1 MSLTYLDKLKNV
13 NFWSF
18 AHSFIHWPK
27 SNFLLQSWEQFI
39 IMDNLTINNES
50 FVETLREEEMANCTN
65 LTDYESKII
74 TIISWA
80 LEYVCILFIGIT
92 GFLGNCIA
100 IYILTS
106 SEKMNSAFNKG
117 WIMNSLILSKVRKKL
132 GPIQTNK

>member
-1 MSLTYLDKLKNV
+1 
-13 NFWSF
+13 
-18 AHSFIHWPK
+18 
-27 SNFLLQSWEQFI
+27 
-39 IMDNLTINNES
+39 MDNLTINNES
-50 FVETLREEEMANCTN
+50 FVETLREEEKANCTN

-106 SEKMNSAFNKG
+106 SEKFNSAFNKG
-117 WIMNSLILSKVRKKL
+117 WIMNSLIFSNVNTRF
-132 GPIQTNK
+132 ITFFF

>member
-1 MSLTYLDKLKNV
+1 
-13 NFWSF
+13 
-18 AHSFIHWPK
+18 
-27 SNFLLQSWEQFI
+27 
-39 IMDNLTINNES
+39 MDNLTINNES
-50 FVETLREEEMANCTN
+50 FVETLREEEKANCTN

-117 WIMNSLILSKVRKKL
+117 WIMNSPLLSKVRKKL